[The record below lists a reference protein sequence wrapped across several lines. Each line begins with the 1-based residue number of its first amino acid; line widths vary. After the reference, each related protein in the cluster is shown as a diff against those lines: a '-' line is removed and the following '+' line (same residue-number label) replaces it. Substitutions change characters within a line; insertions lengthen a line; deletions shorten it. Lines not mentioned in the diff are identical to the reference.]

1 MSPST
6 EGETMRKMA
15 GLAMLCAL
23 VLVAVSCG
31 KGGKYADVKPVLNK
45 QSEMME
51 SFAAQVEKATNGKE
65 AAAALDS
72 LAGKQ
77 EKLMAKM
84 KALSEKYPEMKSSTE
99 PPEELKEEIARLE
112 PVAAKFSQA
121 MMTVMQKYGNDPAV
135 QEAMKKMSAMRM
147 E

>member
-1 MSPST
+1 
-6 EGETMRKMA
+6 MRKA
-15 GLAMLCAL
+15 VVIAFVCAL
-23 VLVAVSCG
+23 ALSAVSCG
-31 KGGKYADVKPVLNK
+31 KGGKYADVKPVLNE
-45 QSEMME
+45 QSEMMA
-51 SFAAQVEKATNGKE
+51 SFAAQIEKATNGKE
-65 AAAALDS
+65 AAAAIDS

-77 EKLMAKM
+77 EKLMAQM

-99 PPEELKEEIARLE
+99 PPEELKEEMARLE

-135 QEAMKKMSAMRM
+135 QEAMKKMSAIKM